1 MDGTIMLRRLS
12 VPLILLSTPA
22 AYAEPI
28 FKLDDNF
35 VLTRAATVTE
45 PRQADRFD
53 NPGVDPIASSDVT
66 DQHPVTA
73 VSRERAHLLIAAGPK
88 KLYVLNKDWENS
100 ALNLRLQRTKSIRHP
115 YEQPTLSYNRFA
127 LWSTDVALDQ
137 HFGTR
142 DTVTQALSYDLQR
155 RRPAY
160 YLGIRNNYRTDIR
173 AAALQWTH
181 DQRWRIAV
189 GLFDTQANAAR
200 SGIERSVELAGGA
213 PLAAR
218 GTSLSASFSPSGN
231 PDAFSVGF
239 DLRQQRHSARDTS
252 LLGNPSGRG
261 DTRATF
267 SIRRSF

>member
-28 FKLDDNF
+28 LKLDGNF
-35 VLTRAATVTE
+35 VLTRAATITE
-45 PRQADRFD
+45 PRQPDRFD
-53 NPGVDPIASSDVT
+53 DPGVDPIASSDFT

-73 VSRERAHLLIAAGPK
+73 VSLDRAHLLIAAGQK
-88 KLYVLNKDWENS
+88 KLEVFGKDWGDG
-100 ALNLRLQRTKSIRHP
+100 ALNLRWLRTKSTRHP
-115 YEQPTLSYNRFA
+115 YEQPALSYNRFA
-127 LWSTDVALDQ
+127 LWSADVALDQ

-142 DTVTQALSYDLQR
+142 DTVTLALSYDLQR

-160 YLGIRNNYRTDIR
+160 YFGARNIYRTESR
-173 AAALQWTH
+173 SAALQWTH
-181 DQRWRIAV
+181 DQRWRVAI
-189 GLFDTQANAAR
+189 GLFDIHANAAR

-213 PLAAR
+213 PLAVR

-231 PDAFSVGF
+231 PDVFSVGF
-239 DLRQQRHSARDTS
+239 DLRQQRHSARDAN
-252 LLGNPSGRG
+252 LLGNPSGRS
-261 DTRATF
+261 DTRALF